1 VYSSTGLLIADNIKG
16 SKPEEG
22 MAELKLDTTEVIV
35 SASVDVDR
43 LYPVNFKFMI
53 FDAFKSV
60 D

>member
-1 VYSSTGLLIADNIKG
+1 MFSSSGVLVANNIKG

-22 MAELKLDTTEVIV
+22 MAELRLESTEVIV

-53 FDAFKSV
+53 FDAIKSIG
-60 D
+60 